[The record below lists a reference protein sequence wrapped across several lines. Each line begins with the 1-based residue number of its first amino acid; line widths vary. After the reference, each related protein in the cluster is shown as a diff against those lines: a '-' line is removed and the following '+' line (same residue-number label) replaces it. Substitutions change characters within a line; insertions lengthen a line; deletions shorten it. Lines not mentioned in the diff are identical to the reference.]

1 MRFFM
6 LQAVITA
13 GKSVHQH
20 GECAKPPFY
29 IWVPR
34 KVKLPFTAANSLHV
48 TNVMQSAGDIANP
61 RHPFRFHQVVSSLRR
76 SVTPVEPQPDPSQ
89 PESPPQPLTSTDQQN
104 SESQDATIA
113 SEAVGNS
120 SNDEQTQ
127 QLSLDSRLQH
137 DEHDQC
143 YTDSEGMS
151 SNGAFKHEDQSHDF
165 GSEAEQP
172 AAARH
177 HDADDESLDD
187 ESPDDESPDDESL
200 DNESMQETW
209 DRMAALEGDLVRIS
223 TEMEAARKS
232 GSGISKAAIDEYT
245 AFQKKWEP
253 VEKAMR
259 AHDRKFGEKALLHD
273 SKKGPASRRE
283 DKKEGAGLHDG
294 RAQPGRSRGTRVGR
308 PSDDV
313 HGAVHE
319 GLLSGPNQKRTIS
332 RGGPVTGAQVKSAT
346 HSSAA
351 LTHPSYLAL
360 L

>member
-1 MRFFM
+1 MRFFV

-29 IWVPR
+29 ICVPR

-48 TNVMQSAGDIANP
+48 TNLMNSAGDIANP

-89 PESPPQPLTSTDQQN
+89 PESPPQSLTSTDQQI
-104 SESQDATIA
+104 SESQAATIA

-120 SNDEQTQ
+120 SNDEETQ
-127 QLSLDSRLQH
+127 QRSLDSRLQH
-137 DEHDQC
+137 DEHDQRC
-143 YTDSEGMS
+143 TDSEGMS
-151 SNGAFKHEDQSHDF
+151 SNGASKHEDQSHDF

-172 AAARH
+172 AAAGH
-177 HDADDESLDD
+177 HDADDESLD
-187 ESPDDESPDDESL
+187 ESL
-200 DNESMQETW
+200 DDESMQETW
-209 DRMAALEGDLVRIS
+209 DRMAALEGDLIRIS

-232 GSGISKAAIDEYT
+232 GSGISKAAIEEYT

-273 SKKGPASRRE
+273 GKKGPASRRG
-283 DKKEGAGLHDG
+283 DKKEGVGLHDG

-332 RGGPVTGAQVKSAT
+332 RGGPVTGAQVKSAF

-351 LTHPSYLAL
+351 FTHLLYLSL